1 MSPVQAAGVIL
12 FRPGADGPLFLL
24 LKNALHATWGFPKGH
39 LEAGEDRMAC
49 AIRELTEET
58 GGLSCRILAGFTRSV
73 SYHVELPRRDGKSRG
88 YEKEVHFFLGQAE
101 PGEAAISPEHEELR
115 WVSLV
120 QGKELLVHELQRGI
134 LDEAA
139 AFIEELEH

>member
-1 MSPVQAAGVIL
+1 M
-12 FRPGADGPLFLL
+12 
-24 LKNALHATWGFPKGH
+24 
-39 LEAGEDRMAC
+39 
-49 AIRELTEET
+49 
-58 GGLSCRILAGFTRSV
+58 
-73 SYHVELPRRDGKSRG
+73 ELPRRDGKSRG